1 LFELAIYGG
10 TFAPVH
16 NGHVHAARAFFEA
29 VKPDKLLIIPT
40 LIPPHKQLDFSD
52 DPTDRLTM
60 LRLAFENE
68 PEYGKKIFIS
78 DIEINAPPPSYTVNT
93 LKALARED
101 QRITMLVGTD
111 MFLTLHKWRSP
122 EDLLSLCRVALM
134 KRENENTDINAQ
146 IDQQLINL
154 RNNYNA
160 DIIIIDEPPIE
171 ISSSDIRHASDDER
185 KKYLPNA
192 VYGYI
197 KERGLYGIK

>member
-1 LFELAIYGG
+1 MFELAIYGG

-29 VKPDKLLIIPT
+29 VRPDKLLIIPT

-111 MFLTLHKWRSP
+111 MFLTLHKWRAP

-185 KKYLPNA
+185 KKYLPSA

-197 KERGLYGIK
+197 KERGL